1 MAMGHPAQRSA
12 SLSAVSKTRVAAPP
26 TFHGIEQR
34 VSPRG
39 SSHSIMKIVHIEC
52 FPVSTPLRK
61 PVIMPNTRITSID
74 SVVLKITA
82 DDGTV
87 GIADSGDTSSWYR
100 GELQESIIAMICNV
114 IAPRVLLGEDP
125 RNIEKIVAGMDLLVR
140 DNNQAK
146 ATVDFALH
154 DLKGKLLG
162 VPVYELLGGR
172 TTEAARQGWVLS
184 AGKPEDVAA
193 EAALAKS
200 TGFALFK
207 MKIGY
212 GTMDDDIAMVHAV
225 RDTVGSDAYLT
236 IDANGFWSYE
246 KALQV
251 IRKLDACGLNL
262 IEQPLPYWDI
272 EGMARLRA
280 QVRTPIYA
288 DESAQELHNLKE
300 LIDRRA
306 CDGLFIKLQKA
317 GGLLK
322 SQRWLTM
329 ARLAGLPVH
338 CGCMIG
344 SGLEHS
350 PAAHL
355 WVSNSWAAQG
365 LSESIGPLMIH
376 GTMQSCEIPQGTDI
390 ARNIPRFESG
400 LAYPNEGPGLGIE
413 LDEDFLLSHQTTGKP
428 TRRVCL

>member
-1 MAMGHPAQRSA
+1 MTQ
-12 SLSAVSKTRVAAPP
+12 
-26 TFHGIEQR
+26 
-34 VSPRG
+34 
-39 SSHSIMKIVHIEC
+39 IVKVELI
-52 FPVSTPLRK
+52 PVSTPLKK

-74 SVVLKITA
+74 SVVLKITC

-87 GIADSGDTSSWYR
+87 GFSDSGDTSSWYR
-100 GELQESIIAMICNV
+100 GELQESIIGMIGSV
-114 IAPRVLLGEDP
+114 IAPRILLGEDP
-125 RNIEKIVAGMDLLVR
+125 RNIEKIVAKMDLLVR

-172 TTEAARQGWVLS
+172 TIEAARQGWVLS

-193 EAALAKS
+193 EAALAKK

-212 GTMDDDIAMVHAV
+212 GTMADDIAMVQAV
-225 RDTVGSDAYLT
+225 RETVGNDAYLT

-246 KALQV
+246 KALHI
-251 IRKLDACGLNL
+251 IRKLDPCGLDL
-262 IEQPLPYWDI
+262 IEQPLPHWDI
-272 EGMARLRA
+272 EGMARLRG
-280 QVRTPIYA
+280 QVKTPIYA
-288 DESAQELHNLKE
+288 DESAQELHHLKE
-300 LIDRRA
+300 IIDRRA
-306 CDGLFIKLQKA
+306 SDGLFIKLQKA
-317 GGLLK
+317 GGLVK

-355 WVSNSWAAQG
+355 WVANEWATQG
-365 LSESIGPLMIH
+365 LNESIGPLMIH
-376 GTMQSCEIPQGTDI
+376 GTMESKNIAAGTDI
-390 ARNIPRFESG
+390 ALNIPRFEGG
-400 LAYPNEGPGLGIE
+400 LCYPNEGVGFGIE
-413 LDEDFLLSHQTTGKP
+413 LNEPFLVTNRTAGKEAR
-428 TRRVCL
+428 TVAL

>member
-1 MAMGHPAQRSA
+1 MR
-12 SLSAVSKTRVAAPP
+12 
-26 TFHGIEQR
+26 
-34 VSPRG
+34 
-39 SSHSIMKIVHIEC
+39 KIVKVEL
-52 FPVSTPLRK
+52 FPVSTPLKK

-87 GIADSGDTSSWYR
+87 GFSDSGDTSSWYR
-100 GELQESIIAMICNV
+100 GELQESMMGMISQV
-114 IAPRVLLGEDP
+114 IAPRILLGEDP
-125 RNIEKIVAGMDLLVR
+125 CAIEKIVAKMDLLVR

-172 TTEAARQGWVLS
+172 TQKAARQGWVLS
-184 AGKPEDVAA
+184 AGKPDDVAA
-193 EAALAKS
+193 EAKRAKD

-212 GTMDDDIAMVHAV
+212 GSLQDDIDMVHAV
-225 RDTVGSDAYLT
+225 RETVGPDAYLT

-246 KALQV
+246 KALHI
-251 IRKLDACGLNL
+251 IRKIDSAGLDL
-262 IEQPLPYWDI
+262 IEQPLPHWDI

-280 QVRTPIYA
+280 AVRTPIYA

-300 LIDRRA
+300 IIDRRA
-306 CDGLFIKLQKA
+306 ADGLFIKLQKA
-317 GGLLK
+317 GGLVK

-350 PAAHL
+350 PSAHL
-355 WVSNSWAAQG
+355 WVSNEWACQG
-365 LSESIGPLMIH
+365 LNESIGPLMIH
-376 GTMQSCEIPQGTDI
+376 GTMESRNIEPGNDI
-390 ARNIPRFESG
+390 ALNIPKFEGG
-400 LAYPNEGPGLGIE
+400 LCYPNEGPGYGIE
-413 LDEDFLLSHQTTGKP
+413 LNDAFLVSHRTAGKNPQTIE
-428 TRRVCL
+428 V

>member
-1 MAMGHPAQRSA
+1 
-12 SLSAVSKTRVAAPP
+12 
-26 TFHGIEQR
+26 
-34 VSPRG
+34 
-39 SSHSIMKIVHIEC
+39 MKIVKVEC
-52 FPVSTPLRK
+52 FPVSSPLKK
-61 PVIMPNTRITSID
+61 PVIMPNTRITAID

-87 GIADSGDTSSWYR
+87 GFSDSGDTSSWYR
-100 GELQESIIAMICNV
+100 GELQESIIAMISNV
-114 IAPRVLLGEDP
+114 IAPRILLGEDP
-125 RNIEKIVAGMDLLVR
+125 RCIEKIVGKMDLLVR

-172 TTEAARQGWVLS
+172 TIEAARQGWVLS
-184 AGKPEDVAA
+184 AGKPDDVAA
-193 EAALAKS
+193 EAAIAKK

-212 GTMDDDIAMVHAV
+212 GTMADDIAMVHAV
-225 RDTVGSDAYLT
+225 RDTVGPDAYLT

-246 KALQV
+246 KALHI
-251 IRKLDACGLNL
+251 IRKLDSCGLDL
-262 IEQPLPYWDI
+262 IEQPLAHWDI

-288 DESAQELHNLKE
+288 DESAQELHHLKE
-300 LIDRRA
+300 IIDRRA
-306 CDGLFIKLQKA
+306 SDGLFIKLQKA
-317 GGLLK
+317 GGLVK

-350 PAAHL
+350 PSAHL
-355 WVSNSWAAQG
+355 WTANEWASQG
-365 LSESIGPLMIH
+365 LNESIGPLMIH
-376 GTMQSCEIPQGTDI
+376 GVWESKNIPVGADI
-390 ARNIPRFESG
+390 ALNVPRFENG
-400 LAYPNEGPGLGIE
+400 KIWPNEGPGFGIDLNE
-413 LDEDFLLSHQTTGKP
+413 AFLVSHQTADKQGRT
-428 TRRVCL
+428 VSV

>member
-1 MAMGHPAQRSA
+1 M
-12 SLSAVSKTRVAAPP
+12 TRIA
-26 TFHGIEQR
+26 R
-34 VSPRG
+34 V
-39 SSHSIMKIVHIEC
+39 ELL
-52 FPVSTPLRK
+52 PVSTPLKK

-74 SVVLKITA
+74 SVVLKLTTE
-82 DDGTV
+82 DGTV
-87 GIADSGDTSSWYR
+87 GFSDSGDTSSWYR
-100 GELQESIIAMICNV
+100 GELQESIIGMIANV
-114 IAPRVLLGEDP
+114 IAPRCLLGENP
-125 RNIEKIVAGMDLLVR
+125 CNIEKIVAGMDLLVR

-172 TTEAARQGWVLS
+172 TVEAARQGWVLS
-184 AGKPEDVAA
+184 AGAPDDVAA
-193 EAALAKS
+193 EAALAKK

-212 GTMDDDIAMVHAV
+212 GTTADDIAMVRAV
-225 RDTVGSDAYLT
+225 RETVGKDAYLS

-246 KALQV
+246 QALRI
-251 IRKLDACGLNL
+251 IRALDSSGLDL
-262 IEQPLPYWDI
+262 IEQPLPHWDI

-280 QVRTPIYA
+280 AVRTPIYA
-288 DESAQELHNLKE
+288 DESAQELVHLKE
-300 LIDRRA
+300 IIDRRA
-306 CDGLFIKLQKA
+306 ADGLFLKLQKA

-329 ARLAGLPVH
+329 ARLSGLPVH

-355 WVSNSWAAQG
+355 WTSNEWATHG
-365 LSESIGPLMIH
+365 LNESIGPLMIH
-376 GTMQSCEIPQGTDI
+376 GTMDSRSIEPGTDI
-390 ARNIPRFESG
+390 ALNIPRFENG
-400 LAYPNEGPGLGIE
+400 MCYPNEGPGFAIDLNEKFISTNRTPEKAARIVE
-413 LDEDFLLSHQTTGKP
+413 L
-428 TRRVCL
+428 

>member
-1 MAMGHPAQRSA
+1 MA
-12 SLSAVSKTRVAAPP
+12 
-26 TFHGIEQR
+26 
-34 VSPRG
+34 
-39 SSHSIMKIVHIEC
+39 KIVKVEC
-52 FPVSTPLRK
+52 TPVSTPLKK

-74 SVVLKITA
+74 SVVLKLTC

-87 GIADSGDTSSWYR
+87 GFSDSGDTSSWYR
-100 GELQESIIAMICNV
+100 GELQESIMGMIQQV
-114 IAPRVLLGEDP
+114 IAPRILLGEDP
-125 RNIEKIVAGMDLLVR
+125 RCIEKIVAKMDLLVR

-172 TTEAARQGWVLS
+172 TIEAARQGWVLS

-193 EAALAKS
+193 EAKRAKDI
-200 TGFALFK
+200 GFALFK

-212 GTMDDDIAMVHAV
+212 GTIQDDIDMVHAV
-225 RDTVGSDAYLT
+225 RESVGPDAYLT

-246 KALQV
+246 KALHI
-251 IRKLDACGLNL
+251 IRKIDSAGLDL
-262 IEQPLPYWDI
+262 IEQPLAHWDI

-280 QVRTPIYA
+280 AVKTPIYA

-300 LIDRRA
+300 IIDRRA
-306 CDGLFIKLQKA
+306 ADGLFIKLQKA
-317 GGLLK
+317 GGLVK
-322 SQRWLTM
+322 AQRWLTM

-355 WVSNSWAAQG
+355 WTANEWATQG
-365 LSESIGPLMIH
+365 LNESIGPLMIH
-376 GTMQSCEIPQGTDI
+376 GTMESKNIAPGTDI
-390 ARNIPRFESG
+390 ALNIPRFEAG
-400 LAYPNEGPGLGIE
+400 LCYPNEGPGFGIDLNEAFLVSNKTAGKNGFAVE
-413 LDEDFLLSHQTTGKP
+413 L
-428 TRRVCL
+428 

>member
-1 MAMGHPAQRSA
+1 
-12 SLSAVSKTRVAAPP
+12 
-26 TFHGIEQR
+26 
-34 VSPRG
+34 
-39 SSHSIMKIVHIEC
+39 MKIVQVEC
-52 FPVSTPLRK
+52 LPVSTPLVK
-61 PVIMPNTRITSID
+61 PVIMPNTRITTID
-74 SVVLKITA
+74 SVLLKLTC

-100 GELQESIIAMICNV
+100 GELQESIIAMIANV

-125 RNIEKIVAGMDLLVR
+125 RAIEKLVGRMDLLVR

-172 TTEAARQGWVLS
+172 TIQAARQGWVLS

-193 EAALAKS
+193 EAARAKK

-212 GTMDDDIAMVHAV
+212 GSMADDIAMVHAV
-225 RDTVGSDAYLT
+225 RDTVGPDAYLS
-236 IDANGFWSYE
+236 IDANGFWTYE
-246 KALQV
+246 KALHI
-251 IRKLDACGLNL
+251 IRKLDACGLDL
-262 IEQPLPYWDI
+262 VEQPLPHWDI

-280 QVRTPIYA
+280 QVKTPIYA
-288 DESAQELHNLKE
+288 DESAQELHHLKE
-300 LIDRRA
+300 IIDRRA

-322 SQRWLTM
+322 SQRWLTL
-329 ARLAGLPVH
+329 ARLSGLPVH

-350 PAAHL
+350 PSAHL
-355 WVSNSWAAQG
+355 WTSNDWAAQG

-376 GTMQSCEIPQGTDI
+376 GVMESGDIPPGRDI
-390 ARNIPRFESG
+390 ARNIPRFEAG
-400 LAYPNEGPGLGIE
+400 QAWPNEGPGLGIE
-413 LDEDFLLSHQTTGKP
+413 LDEDFIATHRTADRLPRTVRL
-428 TRRVCL
+428 

>member
-1 MAMGHPAQRSA
+1 MTQ
-12 SLSAVSKTRVAAPP
+12 
-26 TFHGIEQR
+26 
-34 VSPRG
+34 
-39 SSHSIMKIVHIEC
+39 IVKVELI
-52 FPVSTPLRK
+52 PVSTPLKK

-74 SVVLKITA
+74 SVVLKLTC

-87 GIADSGDTSSWYR
+87 GFSDSGDTSSWYR
-100 GELQESIIAMICNV
+100 GELQESIIGMIGSV
-114 IAPRVLLGEDP
+114 IAPRILLGEDP
-125 RNIEKIVAGMDLLVR
+125 RNIEKIVARMDLLVR

-172 TTEAARQGWVLS
+172 TIEAARQGWVLS

-193 EAALAKS
+193 EAALAKK

-212 GTMDDDIAMVHAV
+212 GTMADDIAMVQAV
-225 RDTVGSDAYLT
+225 RETVGNDAYLT

-246 KALQV
+246 KALHI
-251 IRKLDACGLNL
+251 IRKLDPCGLDL
-262 IEQPLPYWDI
+262 IEQPLPHWDI
-272 EGMARLRA
+272 EGMARLRG
-280 QVRTPIYA
+280 QVKTPIYA
-288 DESAQELHNLKE
+288 DESAQELHHLKE
-300 LIDRRA
+300 IIDRRA
-306 CDGLFIKLQKA
+306 SDGLFIKLQKA
-317 GGLLK
+317 GGLVK

-355 WVSNSWAAQG
+355 WVANEWATQG
-365 LSESIGPLMIH
+365 LNESIGPLMIH
-376 GTMQSCEIPQGTDI
+376 GTMESKNIAAGTDI
-390 ARNIPRFESG
+390 ALNIPRFEGG
-400 LAYPNEGPGLGIE
+400 LCYPNEGVGFGIE
-413 LDEDFLLSHQTTGKP
+413 LNEPFLVTNRTAGKEAR
-428 TRRVCL
+428 TVAL

>member
-1 MAMGHPAQRSA
+1 MKR
-12 SLSAVSKTRVAAPP
+12 
-26 TFHGIEQR
+26 
-34 VSPRG
+34 
-39 SSHSIMKIVHIEC
+39 KIVKVEC
-52 FPVSTPLRK
+52 FPVSTPLKK

-74 SVVLKITA
+74 SVVLKLTA

-87 GIADSGDTSSWYR
+87 GISDSGDTSSWYR
-100 GELQESIIAMICNV
+100 GELQESIIGMISNV

-125 RNIEKIVAGMDLLVR
+125 CQIEKIVAKMDLLVR

-172 TTEAARQGWVLS
+172 TMEAARQGWVLS

-193 EAALAKS
+193 EAKKAKDV
-200 TGFALFK
+200 GFALFK

-212 GTMDDDIAMVHAV
+212 GTIQDDIDMVHAV
-225 RDTVGSDAYLT
+225 RETVGPDAYLT

-246 KALQV
+246 KALHI
-251 IRKLDACGLNL
+251 IRKIDSAGLDL
-262 IEQPLPYWDI
+262 IEQPLAHWDI

-280 QVRTPIYA
+280 AVKTPIYA
-288 DESAQELHNLKE
+288 DESAQELYNLKE

-306 CDGLFIKLQKA
+306 CDGLFLKLQKA

-322 SQRWLTM
+322 SQRWLTL

-350 PAAHL
+350 PSAHL
-355 WVSNSWAAQG
+355 WTSNEWATQG
-365 LSESIGPLMIH
+365 LNESIGPLMIH
-376 GTMQSCEIPQGTDI
+376 GTMESRHIEPGTDI
-390 ARNIPRFESG
+390 ALNIPKFEGG
-400 LAYPNEGPGLGIE
+400 LCYPNEGLGFGIE
-413 LDEDFLLSHQTTGKP
+413 LNDAFLVSHKTAGKQG
-428 TRRVCL
+428 CLLQV

>member
-1 MAMGHPAQRSA
+1 M
-12 SLSAVSKTRVAAPP
+12 TR
-26 TFHGIEQR
+26 
-34 VSPRG
+34 
-39 SSHSIMKIVHIEC
+39 KIVKVEC
-52 FPVSTPLRK
+52 FPVSTPLKK

-74 SVVLKITA
+74 SVVLKLTA

-87 GIADSGDTSSWYR
+87 GISDSGDTSSWYR
-100 GELQESIIAMICNV
+100 GELQESIIGMIANV
-114 IAPRVLLGEDP
+114 IAPRILLGEDP
-125 RNIEKIVAGMDLLVR
+125 RHIEKIVAKMDLLVR

-172 TTEAARQGWVLS
+172 TIEAARQGWVLS

-193 EAALAKS
+193 EAKKAKDV
-200 TGFALFK
+200 GFALFK

-212 GTMDDDIAMVHAV
+212 GTIQDDIDMVHAV
-225 RDTVGSDAYLT
+225 RDTVGPDAYLT

-246 KALQV
+246 KALHI
-251 IRKLDACGLNL
+251 IRKIDSAGLDL
-262 IEQPLPYWDI
+262 IEQPLAHWDI

-280 QVRTPIYA
+280 AVKTPIYA
-288 DESAQELHNLKE
+288 DESAQELYNLKE
-300 LIDRRA
+300 IVDRRA
-306 CDGLFIKLQKA
+306 CDGLFLKLQKA

-350 PAAHL
+350 PSAHL
-355 WVSNSWAAQG
+355 WTSNEWATQG
-365 LSESIGPLMIH
+365 LNESIGPLMIH
-376 GTMQSCEIPQGTDI
+376 GTMESKNIEPGTDI
-390 ARNIPRFESG
+390 ALNIPKFEGG
-400 LAYPNEGPGLGIE
+400 LCYPNEGLGFGIE
-413 LDEDFLLSHQTTGKP
+413 LNDAFLVSHKTAGKEG
-428 TRRVCL
+428 RVLQL

>member
-1 MAMGHPAQRSA
+1 M
-12 SLSAVSKTRVAAPP
+12 T
-26 TFHGIEQR
+26 
-34 VSPRG
+34 
-39 SSHSIMKIVHIEC
+39 KIVKVES
-52 FPVSTPLRK
+52 FPVSTPLKK

-87 GIADSGDTSSWYR
+87 GFSDSGDTSSWYR
-100 GELQESIIAMICNV
+100 GELQESIIAMIANV
-114 IAPRVLLGEDP
+114 IAPRILIGEDP
-125 RNIEKIVAGMDLLVR
+125 RNIEKIVAQMDLLVR

-193 EAALAKS
+193 EAKRAKD

-212 GTMDDDIAMVHAV
+212 GTLQDDIDMVHAV
-225 RDTVGSDAYLT
+225 RETVGPDAYLT

-246 KALQV
+246 KALHI
-251 IRKLDACGLNL
+251 IRKIDSAGLDL
-262 IEQPLPYWDI
+262 IEQPLAHWDI

-280 QVRTPIYA
+280 QVKTPIYA

-300 LIDRRA
+300 IIDRRA
-306 CDGLFIKLQKA
+306 ADGLFIKLQKA
-317 GGLLK
+317 GGLVK
-322 SQRWLTM
+322 AQRWLTL
-329 ARLAGLPVH
+329 ARLANLPVH

-355 WVSNSWAAQG
+355 WVANEWATQG
-365 LSESIGPLMIH
+365 LNESIGPLMIH
-376 GTMQSCEIPQGTDI
+376 GTMESKNIAPGTDI
-390 ARNIPRFESG
+390 ALNIPRFEAG
-400 LAYPNEGPGLGIE
+400 LCYPNEGPGFGIDLNE
-413 LDEDFLLSHQTTGKP
+413 AFLVSNKTVGKEG
-428 TRRVCL
+428 RVVTV

>member
-1 MAMGHPAQRSA
+1 M
-12 SLSAVSKTRVAAPP
+12 T
-26 TFHGIEQR
+26 
-34 VSPRG
+34 
-39 SSHSIMKIVHIEC
+39 KIIKVET
-52 FPVSTPLRK
+52 FPVSTPLKK

-74 SVVLKITA
+74 SVVLKITC

-87 GIADSGDTSSWYR
+87 GFSDSGDTSSWYR
-100 GELQESIIAMICNV
+100 GELQESIIAMISNV
-114 IAPRVLLGEDP
+114 IAPRILLGEDP
-125 RNIEKIVAGMDLLVR
+125 RNIEKIVAKMDLLVR

-172 TTEAARQGWVLS
+172 TIEAARQGWVLS
-184 AGKPEDVAA
+184 AGKPDDVAA
-193 EAALAKS
+193 EAKKAKDV
-200 TGFALFK
+200 GFALFK

-212 GTMDDDIAMVHAV
+212 GTIQDDIDMVHAV
-225 RDTVGSDAYLT
+225 RETAGPDAYLT

-246 KALQV
+246 KALHI
-251 IRKLDACGLNL
+251 IRKIDSAGLDL
-262 IEQPLPYWDI
+262 IEQPLAHWDI

-280 QVRTPIYA
+280 AVKTPIYA

-300 LIDRRA
+300 IIDRRA
-306 CDGLFIKLQKA
+306 SDGLFIKLQKA
-317 GGLLK
+317 GGLVK
-322 SQRWLTM
+322 AQRWLTM

-355 WVSNSWAAQG
+355 WVANEWATQG
-365 LSESIGPLMIH
+365 LNESIGPLMIH
-376 GTMQSCEIPQGTDI
+376 GTMESKNIAAGTDI
-390 ARNIPRFESG
+390 ALNIPKFEGG
-400 LAYPNEGPGLGIE
+400 LCYPNEGPGFGIE
-413 LDEDFLLSHQTTGKP
+413 LNEAFLLSHKTADREGRQ
-428 TRRVCL
+428 VSL

>member
-1 MAMGHPAQRSA
+1 MP
-12 SLSAVSKTRVAAPP
+12 
-26 TFHGIEQR
+26 
-34 VSPRG
+34 
-39 SSHSIMKIVHIEC
+39 KIVKVEC
-52 FPVSTPLRK
+52 LPVSTPLKK

-87 GIADSGDTSSWYR
+87 GFSDSGDTSSWYR

-125 RNIEKIVAGMDLLVR
+125 RHIEKIVGKMDLLVR

-172 TTEAARQGWVLS
+172 TATASRQGWVLS

-193 EAALAKS
+193 EAALAKK

-212 GTMDDDIAMVHAV
+212 GTLQDDIDMVHAV
-225 RDTVGSDAYLT
+225 RDTVGPDAYLT

-246 KALQV
+246 KALHI
-251 IRKLDACGLNL
+251 IRKLDDCGLDL
-262 IEQPLPYWDI
+262 VEQPLPHWDI

-288 DESAQELHNLKE
+288 DESAQELHHLKE
-300 LIDRRA
+300 IIDRRA
-306 CDGLFIKLQKA
+306 SDGLFIKLQKA
-317 GGLLK
+317 GGILK
-322 SQRWLTM
+322 AQRWLTL

-355 WVSNSWAAQG
+355 WVSNEWASQG

-376 GTMQSCEIPQGTDI
+376 GTMESKNIAPGTDI
-390 ARNIPRFESG
+390 ALNIPRFENG
-400 LAYPNEGPGLGIE
+400 MAYPNEGPGLGIE
-413 LDEDFLLSHQTTGKP
+413 LNEAFLVSNRTAGKEGR
-428 TRRVCL
+428 TVSQ

>member
-1 MAMGHPAQRSA
+1 MA
-12 SLSAVSKTRVAAPP
+12 
-26 TFHGIEQR
+26 
-34 VSPRG
+34 
-39 SSHSIMKIVHIEC
+39 KIVKVEC
-52 FPVSTPLRK
+52 TPVSTLLKK

-74 SVVLKITA
+74 SVVLKLTC

-87 GIADSGDTSSWYR
+87 GFSDSGDTSSWYR
-100 GELQESIIAMICNV
+100 GELQESIMGMIRQV
-114 IAPRVLLGEDP
+114 IAPRILLGEDP
-125 RNIEKIVAGMDLLVR
+125 RSIEKIVAKMDMLVR

-172 TTEAARQGWVLS
+172 TIEAARQGWVLS

-193 EAALAKS
+193 EAKRAKDI
-200 TGFALFK
+200 GFALFK

-212 GTMDDDIAMVHAV
+212 GTIQDDIDMVHAV
-225 RDTVGSDAYLT
+225 RETVGPDAYLT

-246 KALQV
+246 KALHI
-251 IRKLDACGLNL
+251 IRKIDSAGLDL
-262 IEQPLPYWDI
+262 IEQPLAHWDI

-280 QVRTPIYA
+280 AVRTPIYA

-300 LIDRRA
+300 IIDRRA
-306 CDGLFIKLQKA
+306 ADGLFIKLQKA
-317 GGLLK
+317 GGLVK

-350 PAAHL
+350 PSAHL
-355 WVSNSWAAQG
+355 WTANEWATQG
-365 LSESIGPLMIH
+365 LNESIGPLMIH
-376 GTMQSCEIPQGTDI
+376 GTMESKNIAPGTDI
-390 ARNIPRFESG
+390 ALNIPRFEAG
-400 LAYPNEGPGLGIE
+400 LCYPNEGLGFGIE
-413 LDEDFLLSHQTTGKP
+413 LNEAFLVSNKTAGKDGF
-428 TRRVCL
+428 VLEL

>member
-1 MAMGHPAQRSA
+1 M
-12 SLSAVSKTRVAAPP
+12 TR
-26 TFHGIEQR
+26 
-34 VSPRG
+34 
-39 SSHSIMKIVHIEC
+39 IVKVEC
-52 FPVSTPLRK
+52 FPVSTPLKK

-74 SVVLKITA
+74 SVVLKLTA
-82 DDGTV
+82 EDGTV
-87 GIADSGDTSSWYR
+87 GFSDSGDTSSWYR
-100 GELQESIIAMICNV
+100 GELQESIVGMIANV
-114 IAPRVLLGEDP
+114 IAPRILLGENP
-125 RNIEKIVAGMDLLVR
+125 CAIEKIVGKMDLLVR

-193 EAALAKS
+193 EARRAKDI
-200 TGFALFK
+200 GFALFK

-212 GTMDDDIAMVHAV
+212 GTLQDDIDMVHAV
-225 RDTVGSDAYLT
+225 RDTVGPDAYLT

-246 KALQV
+246 KALHI
-251 IRKLDACGLNL
+251 IRKIDSAGLDL
-262 IEQPLPYWDI
+262 IEQPLPHWDI

-280 QVRTPIYA
+280 AVKTPIYA
-288 DESAQELHNLKE
+288 DESAQELHHLKE
-300 LIDRRA
+300 IIDRRA
-306 CDGLFIKLQKA
+306 SDGLFIKLQKA
-317 GGLLK
+317 GGLVK
-322 SQRWLTM
+322 AQRWLTM

-355 WVSNSWAAQG
+355 WVANEWATQG
-365 LSESIGPLMIH
+365 LNESIGPLMIH
-376 GTMQSCEIPQGTDI
+376 GTMESKNIAPGTDI
-390 ARNIPRFESG
+390 ALNIPKFEGG
-400 LAYPNEGPGLGIE
+400 LCYPNEGLGFGIE
-413 LDEDFLLSHQTTGKP
+413 LNDDFLARNRTPGKLGCA
-428 TRRVCL
+428 VAL

>member
-1 MAMGHPAQRSA
+1 MS
-12 SLSAVSKTRVAAPP
+12 
-26 TFHGIEQR
+26 
-34 VSPRG
+34 
-39 SSHSIMKIVHIEC
+39 KIVKVEC
-52 FPVSTPLRK
+52 LPVSTPLKK

-74 SVVLKITA
+74 SVVLKLTT

-100 GELQESIIAMICNV
+100 GELQESIIAMIANV
-114 IAPRVLLGEDP
+114 IAPRILLGEDP
-125 RNIEKIVAGMDLLVR
+125 RNIEKIVAKMDLLVR

-172 TTEAARQGWVLS
+172 TLEAARQGWVLS
-184 AGKPEDVAA
+184 AGKPDDVAA
-193 EAALAKS
+193 EAALAKK

-212 GTMDDDIAMVHAV
+212 GTMADDIAMVHAV
-225 RDTVGSDAYLT
+225 RDTVGPDAYLT

-246 KALQV
+246 KALHI
-251 IRKLDACGLNL
+251 IRKLDPCGLDL
-262 IEQPLPYWDI
+262 IEQPLPHWDI
-272 EGMARLRA
+272 EGMARLRG
-280 QVRTPIYA
+280 QVKTPIYA
-288 DESAQELHNLKE
+288 DESAQELYHLKE
-300 LIDRRA
+300 IVDRRA
-306 CDGLFIKLQKA
+306 ADGLFLKLQKA
-317 GGLLK
+317 GGLVK

-350 PAAHL
+350 PSAHL
-355 WVSNSWAAQG
+355 WTSNEWATQG
-365 LSESIGPLMIH
+365 LNESIGPLMIH
-376 GTMQSCEIPQGTDI
+376 GTMESKNIEPGTDI
-390 ARNIPRFESG
+390 ALNIPRFEGG
-400 LAYPNEGPGLGIE
+400 LCYPNEGPGFGVE
-413 LDEDFLLSHQTTGKP
+413 LNEAFLVSHATPEKLSRT
-428 TRRVCL
+428 VDV

>member
-1 MAMGHPAQRSA
+1 M
-12 SLSAVSKTRVAAPP
+12 T
-26 TFHGIEQR
+26 
-34 VSPRG
+34 
-39 SSHSIMKIVHIEC
+39 KIIKVET
-52 FPVSTPLRK
+52 FPVSTPLKK

-74 SVVLKITA
+74 SVVLKITC

-87 GIADSGDTSSWYR
+87 GFSDSGDTSSWYR
-100 GELQESIIAMICNV
+100 GELQESIIAMISNV
-114 IAPRVLLGEDP
+114 IAPRILLGEDP
-125 RNIEKIVAGMDLLVR
+125 RNIEKIVAKMDLLVR

-172 TTEAARQGWVLS
+172 TIEAARQGWVLS
-184 AGKPEDVAA
+184 AGKPDDVAA
-193 EAALAKS
+193 EAKKAKDV
-200 TGFALFK
+200 GFALFK

-212 GTMDDDIAMVHAV
+212 GTIQDDIDMVHAV
-225 RDTVGSDAYLT
+225 RETVGPDAYLT

-246 KALQV
+246 KALHI
-251 IRKLDACGLNL
+251 IRKIDSAGLDL
-262 IEQPLPYWDI
+262 IEQPLAHWDI

-280 QVRTPIYA
+280 AVKTPIYA

-300 LIDRRA
+300 IIDRRA
-306 CDGLFIKLQKA
+306 SDGLFIKLQKA
-317 GGLLK
+317 GGLVK
-322 SQRWLTM
+322 AQRWLTM

-355 WVSNSWAAQG
+355 WVANEWATQG
-365 LSESIGPLMIH
+365 LNESIGPLMIH
-376 GTMQSCEIPQGTDI
+376 GTMESKNIAAGTDI
-390 ARNIPRFESG
+390 ALNIPKFEGG
-400 LAYPNEGPGLGIE
+400 LCYPNEGPGFGIE
-413 LDEDFLLSHQTTGKP
+413 LNEAFLLSHKTADREGRQ
-428 TRRVCL
+428 VSL

>member
-1 MAMGHPAQRSA
+1 M
-12 SLSAVSKTRVAAPP
+12 
-26 TFHGIEQR
+26 
-34 VSPRG
+34 
-39 SSHSIMKIVHIEC
+39 SIKDRKIVKVEC
-52 FPVSTPLRK
+52 LPVSTPLKK

-114 IAPRVLLGEDP
+114 IAPRILLGENP
-125 RNIEKIVAGMDLLVR
+125 CHIEKIVAKMDLLVR

-172 TTEAARQGWVLS
+172 TVEAARQGWVLS
-184 AGKPEDVAA
+184 AGKPENVAA
-193 EAALAKS
+193 EAKKAKDI
-200 TGFALFK
+200 GFALFK

-212 GTMDDDIAMVHAV
+212 GTIQDDIDMVHAV
-225 RDTVGSDAYLT
+225 REAVGPDAYLT

-246 KALQV
+246 KALHI
-251 IRKLDACGLNL
+251 IRKIDSAGLDL
-262 IEQPLPYWDI
+262 IEQPLPHWDI

-280 QVRTPIYA
+280 AVRTPIYA
-288 DESAQELHNLKE
+288 DESAQELHNIKE
-300 LIDRRA
+300 IIDRRA
-306 CDGLFIKLQKA
+306 ADGLFIKLQKA
-317 GGLLK
+317 GGLVK
-322 SQRWLTM
+322 AQRWLTM

-355 WVSNSWAAQG
+355 WVANEWATQG
-365 LSESIGPLMIH
+365 LNESIGPLMIH
-376 GTMQSCEIPQGTDI
+376 GTMESKNIEPGTDI
-390 ARNIPRFESG
+390 SLNIPRFEG
-400 LAYPNEGPGLGIE
+400 GMCYPNEGPGLGIE
-413 LDEDFLLSHQTTGKP
+413 LNDDFLVRNRTAGREP
-428 TRRVCL
+428 RVVAL

>member
-1 MAMGHPAQRSA
+1 MSRI
-12 SLSAVSKTRVAAPP
+12 VRV
-26 TFHGIEQR
+26 ELL
-34 VSPRG
+34 
-39 SSHSIMKIVHIEC
+39 
-52 FPVSTPLRK
+52 PVSTALKK

-74 SVVLKITA
+74 SVVLKLTA
-82 DDGTV
+82 EDGTV
-87 GIADSGDTSSWYR
+87 GFSDSGDTSSWYR
-100 GELQESIIAMICNV
+100 GELQESIIAMIANV
-114 IAPRVLLGEDP
+114 IAPRCLLGEDP
-125 RNIEKIVAGMDLLVR
+125 RNIEKIVAKMDLLVR

-154 DLKGKLLG
+154 DMKGKLLG
-162 VPVYELLGGR
+162 VPVYQLLGGR

-184 AGKPEDVAA
+184 AGKPDDVAA
-193 EAALAKS
+193 EAALAKK

-212 GTMDDDIAMVHAV
+212 GTTADDIAMVQAV
-225 RDTVGSDAYLT
+225 RETVGNEAYLS

-246 KALQV
+246 KALQI
-251 IRKLDACGLNL
+251 IRRLDPCGLDL
-262 IEQPLPYWDI
+262 IEQPLPHWDI

-280 QVRTPIYA
+280 AVKTPIYA
-288 DESAQELHNLKE
+288 DESAQELVQLKE
-300 LIDRRA
+300 IIDRRA
-306 CDGLFIKLQKA
+306 ADGLFLKLQKA

-355 WVSNSWAAQG
+355 WTSNEWASQG
-365 LSESIGPLMIH
+365 LNESIGPLMIH
-376 GTMQSCEIPQGTDI
+376 GAMESRNIEPGTDI
-390 ARNIPRFESG
+390 ALNIPRFESG
-400 LAYPNEGPGLGIE
+400 LCYPNEGPGFAIE
-413 LDEDFLLSHQTTGKP
+413 LNEKFLSTNRTPEKLA
-428 TRRVCL
+428 RVVEL

>member
-1 MAMGHPAQRSA
+1 M
-12 SLSAVSKTRVAAPP
+12 TRIAKV
-26 TFHGIEQR
+26 
-34 VSPRG
+34 
-39 SSHSIMKIVHIEC
+39 EC
-52 FPVSTPLRK
+52 IPVSTPLKK

-74 SVVLKITA
+74 SVVLKLTA
-82 DDGTV
+82 EDGTV
-87 GIADSGDTSSWYR
+87 GFSDSGDTSSWYR
-100 GELQESIIAMICNV
+100 GELQESIIGMIANV
-114 IAPRVLLGEDP
+114 IAPRILLGQNP
-125 RNIEKIVAGMDLLVR
+125 CAIEKIVGKMDLLVR

-193 EAALAKS
+193 EAKRAKDV
-200 TGFALFK
+200 GFALFK

-212 GTMDDDIAMVHAV
+212 GTLQDDIDMVHAV
-225 RDTVGSDAYLT
+225 RATVGPDAYLT

-246 KALQV
+246 KALHI
-251 IRKLDACGLNL
+251 IRKIDSAGLDL
-262 IEQPLPYWDI
+262 IEQPLAHWDI

-280 QVRTPIYA
+280 AVKTPIYA

-300 LIDRRA
+300 IIDRRA
-306 CDGLFIKLQKA
+306 ADGLFIKLQKA
-317 GGLLK
+317 GGLVK
-322 SQRWLTM
+322 AQRWLTM

-355 WVSNSWAAQG
+355 WVANEWATQG
-365 LSESIGPLMIH
+365 LNESIGPLMIH
-376 GTMQSCEIPQGTDI
+376 GTLESRHIEPGTDI
-390 ARNIPRFESG
+390 ALNIPKFEGG
-400 LAYPNEGPGLGIE
+400 LCYPNEGVGFGIE
-413 LDEDFLLSHQTTGKP
+413 LNDAFLARNRTPGKLGC
-428 TRRVCL
+428 VVAL